1 MILEKIS
8 IEGNFCHPV
17 NPHNTPLCPQVQWEL
32 DGYAHIWGDVD
43 QCLTHVWESKSGT
56 WRQNQCGL
64 HCWRLFGKTMH
75 ETYILWTRESQAG
88 AILSPA
94 QDTPWQSENSPTV
107 KSVWNHPPE
116 IQAER
121 RMVIGETESITHV
134 SGVKKCRNLTK
145 ESWKS
150 PRTCAEWKD
159 SALHLCQIKELHTE
173 DCFWTICMN
182 SGSLLA

>member
-8 IEGNFCHPV
+8 IEGNFCYAM
-17 NPHNTPLCPQVQWEL
+17 NPHNTPLCPQVQREL
-32 DGYAHIWGDVD
+32 DGYAYIWGDMD
-43 QCLTHVWESKSGT
+43 QCLTHVWESKSGM

-64 HCWRLFGKTMH
+64 HCWRLFGQRMH
-75 ETYILWTRESQAG
+75 EMYILGTRESQAG

-94 QDTPWQSENSPTV
+94 QDTPRQSENSPTV

-121 RMVIGETESITHV
+121 RDGNWRNRIHHPCLRSY
-134 SGVKKCRNLTK
+134 KCRNLTK
-145 ESWKS
+145 EAWKS
-150 PRTCAEWKD
+150 PQTCAD
-159 SALHLCQIKELHTE
+159 SALHLCQVKELHTE
-173 DCFWTICMN
+173 DCFWTTCMN